1 MKKLLSLSL
10 LIVTGYTALAQ
21 QVVTNVVYV
30 TNTVVVPQQQ
40 IVYPGQ
46 PTPQTVVVQPAPT
59 VIYQPAP
66 VVVEPIIVRLRFFL
80 FLHSYFTI
88 SILASLRNSK
98 PDKSL

>member
-1 MKKLLSLSL
+1 MKKLIVFLLSSL
-10 LIVTGYTALAQ
+10 LCVGAIALTT
-21 QVVTNVVYV
+21 VVTNVVYV

-66 VVVEPIIVRLRFFL
+66 VVVEPIIVRPYPYYYHPRPFIGIGIGFGYHH
-80 FLHSYFTI
+80 FHRY
-88 SILASLRNSK
+88 
-98 PDKSL
+98 